1 MNSIPSALL
10 FLLLFAAGPGIAAAS
25 ENELPADAAEALR
38 SGSAVVI
45 YSLEPYEPE
54 GEEGTGSDR
63 LHGFQVL
70 GRAALDSTNTRKAVA
85 EFETAIADWDGAVA
99 MCFDP
104 RHALRTESGGHTFD
118 FLLCYD
124 CNELAVYRDGAQV
137 ASIGIAGSP
146 RVLDEMMAGLGLALS
161 KTGDDD

>member
-1 MNSIPSALL
+1 MNSFPSALL
-10 FLLLFAAGPGIAAAS
+10 FLLLSTAAPGISAAS

-38 SGSAVVI
+38 SGSGVVI

-54 GEEGTGSDR
+54 GGEGTGSER

-70 GRAALDSTNTRKAVA
+70 GRAALDPADARAAVA
-85 EFETAIADWDGAVA
+85 EFETAIAGWDGAVA

-104 RHALRTESGGHTFD
+104 RHALRIESGGHTFD

-137 ASIGIAGSP
+137 ASIGITGSP
-146 RVLDEMMAGLGLALS
+146 RALDEMMAGLGLALS
-161 KTGDDD
+161 ETGDDD